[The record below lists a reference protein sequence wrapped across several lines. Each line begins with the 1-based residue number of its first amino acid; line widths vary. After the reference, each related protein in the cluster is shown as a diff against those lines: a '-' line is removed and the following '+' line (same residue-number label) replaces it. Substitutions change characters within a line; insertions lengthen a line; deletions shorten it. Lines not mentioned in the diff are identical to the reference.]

1 MKRFGLG
8 LLAGLALA
16 SCGESAEVVEEDN
29 EDATARG
36 EVLGGTISDDM
47 LPLDTLTSQAPSRAV
62 RATTDESADSV
73 ETASEDSEAVESPA
87 PAAPPAPASLPEPV
101 AEAGNEPAPAE

>member
-47 LPLDTLTSQAPSRAV
+47 LPLDTLTSQAPSRATP
-62 RATTDESADSV
+62 ATADG
-73 ETASEDSEAVESPA
+73 ETASSETETEVGGAEQAPA
-87 PAAPPAPASLPEPV
+87 PAAAPAPGTAPEPPAPA
-101 AEAGNEPAPAE
+101 AEDEPAE

>member
-1 MKRFGLG
+1 MKRFGLC

-47 LPLDTLTSQAPSRAV
+47 LPLDTLTSQAPSRV
-62 RATTDESADSV
+62 TQATADGD
-73 ETASEDSEAVESPA
+73 TASSGAEAEDDGAEQAPA
-87 PAAPPAPASLPEPV
+87 PAAAPAPETPPEPPAPATDD
-101 AEAGNEPAPAE
+101 EPAE